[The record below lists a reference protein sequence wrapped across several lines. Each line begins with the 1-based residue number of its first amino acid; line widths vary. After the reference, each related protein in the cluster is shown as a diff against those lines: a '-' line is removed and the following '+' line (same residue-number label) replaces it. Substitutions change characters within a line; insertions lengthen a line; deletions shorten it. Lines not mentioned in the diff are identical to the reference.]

1 MIMATKAKSPLLGR
15 WRITWMDQWDQ
26 DFVDEETEGY
36 FEMDAVQGRGWAT
49 LDGNEITGMIFIHQ
63 GDESEFKA
71 AKRAKRK

>member
-49 LDGNEITGMIFIHQ
+49 LAM
-63 GDESEFKA
+63 GDNT
-71 AKRAKRK
+71 AKRANRSR